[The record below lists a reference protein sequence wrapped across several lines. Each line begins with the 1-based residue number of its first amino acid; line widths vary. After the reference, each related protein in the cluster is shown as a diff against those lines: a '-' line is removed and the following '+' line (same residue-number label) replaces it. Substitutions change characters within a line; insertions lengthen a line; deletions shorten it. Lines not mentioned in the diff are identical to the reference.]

1 MSVLRRQGNDV
12 CYNALRIFQ
21 RAERLM
27 FAIEFQ
33 SKIRN
38 GIIEVPA
45 EYRERLRRQSGDDTV
60 RVIVL
65 TGEAAGEHG
74 HPEQPDIL
82 YQLLNNPLQL
92 KGFRPLKRDETHER
106 H

>member
-1 MSVLRRQGNDV
+1 M
-12 CYNALRIFQ
+12 Q
-21 RAERLM
+21 RAERLI

-33 SKIRN
+33 SKIRD

-65 TGEAAGEHG
+65 TGEAAEMH
-74 HPEQPDIL
+74 ESSDQPDIL
-82 YQLLNNPLQL
+82 YQLLNNPIQL
-92 KGFRPLKRDETHER
+92 KSFRPLKRDETHER

>member
-1 MSVLRRQGNDV
+1 
-12 CYNALRIFQ
+12 
-21 RAERLM
+21 M

-33 SKIRN
+33 SKIRD

-65 TGEAAGEHG
+65 TGEAAEMH
-74 HPEQPDIL
+74 ESSDQPDIL
-82 YQLLNNPLQL
+82 YQLLNNPIQL
-92 KGFRPLKRDETHER
+92 KSFRPLKRDETHER

>member
-1 MSVLRRQGNDV
+1 
-12 CYNALRIFQ
+12 
-21 RAERLM
+21 M

-38 GIIEVPA
+38 GVIEVPA
-45 EYRERLRRQSGDDTV
+45 EYRERLRRESGDDTV

-65 TGEAAGEHG
+65 TGEAAEERDR
-74 HPEQPDIL
+74 PDQPDML
-82 YQLLNNPLQL
+82 YQLLNNPIRLTD
-92 KGFRPLKRDETHER
+92 FRPLKRDETHER